1 MFQRISGFF
10 RRLFGNK
17 GFRRACWV
25 FLGLFVVYYL
35 YNMVLFLQALIR
47 AGFPLPQ
54 AVHVVL
60 HTPLVFH
67 TLSPVWG
74 VLLGVVI
81 GLAWFFYRRWK
92 NTETTETEEKE
103 PEVSSSVSEE
113 EFPAADRHMYQ

>member
-67 TLSPVWG
+67 TLSPVWS

-92 NTETTETEEKE
+92 NTETEKTEEKE
-103 PEVSSSVSEE
+103 PEVPSSVSEE
-113 EFPAADRHMYQ
+113 DFPNTNRHMYQ

>member
-67 TLSPVWG
+67 TLSPVWS
-74 VLLGVVI
+74 VLPGVVI

>member
-35 YNMVLFLQALIR
+35 YNMALFLQALIR

-67 TLSPVWG
+67 TLSPVWS

-92 NTETTETEEKE
+92 NTETEKTEEKE
-103 PEVSSSVSEE
+103 PEVPSSVSEE

>member
-67 TLSPVWG
+67 TLSPVWS

-113 EFPAADRHMYQ
+113 EFPAADRHMYR

>member
-67 TLSPVWG
+67 TLSPVWS

-92 NTETTETEEKE
+92 NTETEKTEEKE
-103 PEVSSSVSEE
+103 PEVPSSVSEE
-113 EFPAADRHMYQ
+113 DFPDTNRHMYQ

>member
-67 TLSPVWG
+67 TLSPVWN
-74 VLLGVVI
+74 VLLGVVV

>member
-67 TLSPVWG
+67 TLSPFWS
-74 VLLGVVI
+74 VLAGVVI
-81 GLAWFFYRRWK
+81 GLAWYFYRKRK
-92 NTETTETEEKE
+92 NTEPEEAEEKE
-103 PEVSSSVSEE
+103 PEVSSSVREE
-113 EFPAADRHMYQ
+113 DFPDTDRHMYQ

>member
-67 TLSPVWG
+67 TLSPVWS

-92 NTETTETEEKE
+92 NTETEKTEETEDTTA
-103 PEVSSSVSEE
+103 SR
-113 EFPAADRHMYQ
+113 AA

>member
-1 MFQRISGFF
+1 MVQRISGYL
-10 RRLFGNK
+10 RLLVCIV

-67 TLSPVWG
+67 TLSPVWS

>member
-1 MFQRISGFF
+1 MFQRVSGFF

-35 YNMVLFLQALIR
+35 YNMALFLQALIR

-67 TLSPVWG
+67 TLSPVWS

-92 NTETTETEEKE
+92 NTETEKTEEKE

>member
-67 TLSPVWG
+67 TLSPVWS

-103 PEVSSSVSEE
+103 PEVFSSVSEE

>member
-67 TLSPVWG
+67 TLSPIWS

-113 EFPAADRHMYQ
+113 DFPDTDRHMYQ

>member
-67 TLSPVWG
+67 TLSPVWS

-81 GLAWFFYRRWK
+81 GRAWFFYRRWK
-92 NTETTETEEKE
+92 NTETEKTEEKE
-103 PEVSSSVSEE
+103 PEVPSSVSEE
-113 EFPAADRHMYQ
+113 DFPDTNRHMYQ

>member
-10 RRLFGNK
+10 RRLFRNK

-35 YNMVLFLQALIR
+35 YNMALFLQALIR

-67 TLSPVWG
+67 TLSPVWS

>member
-10 RRLFGNK
+10 RRLFRNK

-67 TLSPVWG
+67 TLSPVWS
-74 VLLGVVI
+74 VLLGVVV